1 MLIVCDVS
9 AEQIDDGY
17 HRGKYTIEIF
27 LTEYVGFSQL
37 FF

>member
-1 MLIVCDVS
+1 VS

-27 LTEYVGFSQL
+27 LTEYVGFHIYFILSCRW
-37 FF
+37 